1 LGFRGEALAS
11 IAAVSQLILASRKLG
26 EKHAWQMQVKGGHLS
41 QTEPTALA
49 AGFTVEVHDLY
60 FDTPARRKFLKTEVT
75 EFAHCEET
83 FRRIA
88 LARADISFTL
98 QHNEKARFHL
108 QSTDATQRI
117 TKILGKEFG
126 QTSVYLDERAADFH
140 L

>member
-1 LGFRGEALAS
+1 
-11 IAAVSQLILASRKLG
+11 
-26 EKHAWQMQVKGGHLS
+26 MQVKGVHFS
-41 QTEPTALA
+41 QPEPTALA

-108 QSTDATQRI
+108 QSTDATQCI
-117 TKILGKEFG
+117 AEILGKEFG